1 MLILCANS
9 FFQFWM
15 FPFFASSSDSEACLE
30 IDLSVATLTS
40 FRDSLDIRARV
51 SFVMMGSHAVQVIL
65 RGTLLTILLSPV
77 ASRPLRLFLLLTST
91 KYQWVFKCRV
101 VLCQETAPGTFA

>member
-65 RGTLLTILLSPV
+65 RGTLLTFS
-77 ASRPLRLFLLLTST
+77 LLLLPPALFGFSS
-91 KYQWVFKCRV
+91 Y
-101 VLCQETAPGTFA
+101 